1 MSRLR
6 VLMVAYFCLP
16 DKGSEEGV
24 GWSVP
29 REMARHHEIWV
40 ITCEDNRPAIEREL
54 AQRPQPGL
62 HFVCWDLPRW
72 ARSWHRGR
80 RGGHLHYYI
89 WQLCILGIA
98 RSLHAKLKFDLIH
111 HVTFVRYSTPSFV
124 CFLRVPFV
132 WGPVGGGES
141 GPRSF
146 WWSAGWRPAAF
157 EGLRELARWL
167 AEYGPFLRATARRS
181 AIAIATTP
189 ETAVRLRAL
198 GCKWVVTI
206 SQVGLHDDEF
216 AELGSSGIRQNPH
229 LRFVSV
235 GNQLQFKGY
244 DIALHA
250 FSLAGLADA
259 EYRLIGDG
267 PDRRRLEEL
276 SVRLGIADR
285 VQFCGVMP
293 RREVFSQLPDCDAM
307 LHPSYHESGG
317 FVIAEAMAARLPVI
331 CLDLGG
337 PAVQVTAECGFKI
350 AASDPEQ
357 AIRDVAAAIIQLAR
371 DEKLRH
377 RLGHAARERV
387 RQNYLWHFK
396 VEQFNAIYRQV
407 LAGNDG
413 GRQRIELAE
422 KLALAPPPAP

>member
-24 GWSVP
+24 GWNVP
-29 REMARHHEIWV
+29 CEMARHHEIWV

-54 AQRPQPGL
+54 ARRPQPGL

-124 CFLRVPFV
+124 CFLGVPFV

-141 GPRSF
+141 APRCF
-146 WWSAGWRPAAF
+146 WWSAGWWFAAW

-167 AEYGPFLRATARRS
+167 AERGPFLRATARRS
-181 AIAIATTP
+181 AIAIATNP
-189 ETAVRLRAL
+189 ETTVRLCAL
-198 GCKWVVTI
+198 GCKSVVAV

-216 AELGSSGIRQNPH
+216 AELGSSGTRQKPR

-235 GNQLQFKGY
+235 GNQLQWKGN
-244 DIALHA
+244 DIALRA
-250 FSLAGLADA
+250 LSLAKLADA
-259 EYRLIGDG
+259 EYWLIGDG
-267 PDRRRLEEL
+267 PDRGRLEEL

-285 VQFCGVMP
+285 VRFCGRMP
-293 RREVFSQLPDCDAM
+293 RREVFSALSDCDAM
-307 LHPSYHESGG
+307 LHPSLHDSGG
-317 FVIAEAMAARLPVI
+317 FVVAEAMAARLPVI

-337 PAVQVTAECGFKI
+337 PAVQVTADCGFKI
-350 AASDPEQ
+350 AARDPER
-357 AIRDVAAAIIQLAR
+357 AARDIAAAIIQLAQ
-371 DEKLRH
+371 DEKLRR

-387 RQNYLWHFK
+387 RQNYLWHSK
-396 VEQFNAIYRQV
+396 AEHFNAIYRQV
-407 LAGNDG
+407 LAGKDG
-413 GRQRIELAE
+413 GRQRE
-422 KLALAPPPAP
+422 KDCGGSRRPPL